1 MRRTLWAT
9 AGVIVALLAP
19 EAASAD
25 VMSLYQDLSARRLS
39 PAPLVPTVA
48 PRAFGSLDQAMDVLG
63 SRRRSGY
70 GFRIV
75 HYGSGGPDAVIA
87 LQAGNYSTLKAAL
100 RYDTRVFGFKAKRTR
115 VRGRAG
121 YLLTRPRERSL
132 LWSEGGRVYELG
144 SGTLRKVSLK
154 ALRDTAAGL
163 EKLERDYIG
172 SGGDPD
178 LGDGAVAVTT
188 ERTITIDVSWGAN
201 CTLPGGMPSAGYGGS
216 AHATLLRRQGPRFG
230 FDLAQFRTGSLAWTG
245 AVSGTIGPGAVV
257 LSMQASGVFDGNT
270 CDTGP
275 ITYALDQRPID

>member
-1 MRRTLWAT
+1 MLGL
-9 AGVIVALLAP
+9 AGVTVALAAP
-19 EAASAD
+19 PAASAD

-48 PRAFGSLDQAMDVLG
+48 PRVLAALDRTMDVLG

-70 GFRIV
+70 GFRLV

-87 LQAGNYSTLKAAL
+87 FQAGNYSTLKAAL

-115 VRGRAG
+115 VRGRSG

-144 SGTLRKVSLK
+144 SGTPRKISSKDLR
-154 ALRDTAAGL
+154 AIAAGL
-163 EKLERDYIG
+163 DKLERDYVG

-188 ERTITIDVSWGAN
+188 EHTITIDVSWGAN
-201 CTLPGGMPSAGYGGS
+201 CTMPGGLPAAAHGGS
-216 AHATLLRRQGPRFG
+216 AHPTLLRRQGARFG
-230 FDLAQFRTGSLAWTG
+230 FDIAQFRTGDLAWAG
-245 AVSGTIGPGAVV
+245 SVSGTIGPDAIV
-257 LSMQASGVFDGNT
+257 LSMQASGVFDGAT

-275 ITYALDQRPID
+275 ITYALDQRPMD

>member
-1 MRRTLWAT
+1 MLWA
-9 AGVIVALLAP
+9 AGVIVALAAP

-48 PRAFGSLDQAMDVLG
+48 PRVFGSLDQAMDVLG

-70 GFRIV
+70 GFRLV
-75 HYGSGGPDAVIA
+75 SRSDAVIA
-87 LQAGNYSTLKAAL
+87 LQAGNSSTLKGAL
-100 RYDTRVFGFKAKRTR
+100 RYDTRFFGFKAKRTR
-115 VRGRAG
+115 VRGRSG
-121 YLLTRPRERSL
+121 YVLTRSGERAL
-132 LWSEGGRVYELG
+132 LWSEGGRVYEIG
-144 SGTLRKVSLK
+144 SGTPRKVSLK
-154 ALRDTAAGL
+154 DLRAMAAGL
-163 EKLERDYIG
+163 DKLERAYVG

-188 ERTITIDVSWGAN
+188 EHTITIDVSWGAN
-201 CTLPGGMPSAGYGGS
+201 CTTPGGLPAAGYGGS

-230 FDLAQFRTGSLAWTG
+230 FDIAQFRTGSLAWTG
-245 AVSGTIGPGAVV
+245 SASGTIGPDAIV